1 MFRFL
6 GNVLWFIFGG
16 FWSFLGYAWGSL
28 VMCLTIV
35 GIPFG
40 VQSWKLGVAS
50 LAPFGKDIKVHEKTD
65 SNLNVV
71 MNVLWILLAG
81 WPIALAHLSL
91 AITLGLTIV
100 GIPFAI
106 QHLKLLPL
114 SLVPF
119 GRTLE

>member
-1 MFRFL
+1 MMGFL
-6 GNVLWFIFGG
+6 GNVLWFVFGG
-16 FWSFLGYAWGSL
+16 FWSFLGYAWGAL

-40 VQSWKLGVAS
+40 VQSWKIGVAS
-50 LAPFGKDIKVHEKTD
+50 LAPFGKEIKTHERSD
-65 SNLNVV
+65 SPLNVV
-71 MNVLWILLAG
+71 LNVVWILLAG
-81 WPIALAHLSL
+81 WPIALAHLTL
-91 AITLGLTIV
+91 ALTMGITIV

-114 SLVPF
+114 SLMPF